1 MQLPRPHRLVIALAL
16 ALSLPALANP
26 VVNETAHKNRLAQ
39 REAGGQRPLGTDS
52 ALLSQ
57 HEAEEAWRKGN
68 QALDK
73 GQWAEADAAFNLAAK
88 LAPKAYEPLLGLADV
103 QLRRSNVAAAE
114 KLVQRALALAPKSPE
129 VLTTAGR
136 LAAAQ
141 GKAADAERQFQLATR
156 SDAKYAPAQLDLGEL
171 QLSQGKAKEAAASF
185 RLASQADPLHPA
197 AAFGLGRALVAQR
210 DLAGALKAFEQ
221 CSGLAPRNP
230 LPLLAGAEIHAA
242 QRNWDKAIEMA
253 RQAESL
259 DPALARSKLLLLDL
273 QAGAGRWPAAQQDYE
288 RFAAQGKGEDS
299 AALHLKWGNLMEA
312 QGKTVEAMA
321 AYRKASEADPKLAG
335 AWNNMAWMAAQQQKD
350 LGPALEWARKA
361 VELEPRNFGFLDTL
375 AAVQLAGG
383 DAEAAL
389 RSIQQAQKLAPQL
402 PYLKYRQGLVLEKLG
417 QAAQAAQA
425 YQESLKSGAK
435 FDGAEDARKRLAA
448 MGKSGGKT

>member
-1 MQLPRPHRLVIALAL
+1 MPLPRHHRLVIAWAL
-16 ALSLPALANP
+16 ALSLPAFANP
-26 VVNETAHKNRLAQ
+26 VVNETAHKNRMAQ
-39 REAGGQRPLGTDS
+39 REAGGQRPLGADS

-88 LAPKAYEPLLGLADV
+88 LAPKAYEPLLGMADV
-103 QLRRSNVAAAE
+103 QLRRSNVAGAE
-114 KLVQRALALAPKSPE
+114 KLVQKALALAPRSAE

-141 GKAADAERQFQLATR
+141 GKAADAERQFQQAAKL
-156 SDAKYAPAQLDLGEL
+156 DAKYTPALLDLGEL

-185 RLASQADPLHPA
+185 RMASQADPLHPA

-230 LPLLAGAEIHAA
+230 LPLLASAEIHAA
-242 QRNWDKAIEMA
+242 QRNWDKAIELA

-259 DPALARSKLLLLDL
+259 DPAMARSKLLLLDL

-288 RFAAQGKGEDS
+288 RFAGQSKGEDA
-299 AALHLKWGNLMEA
+299 AALHLKWGNLMES
-312 QGKTVEAMA
+312 QGKAMEAMT
-321 AYRKASEADPKLAG
+321 AYRKASEADAKLAG
-335 AWNNMAWMAAQQQKD
+335 AWNNMAWLAAQQQKD

-375 AAVQLAGG
+375 AAVQLASG

-402 PYLKYRQGLVLEKLG
+402 PYLKYRQGLALEKLG
-417 QAAQAAQA
+417 QATQAAQA

-448 MGKSGGKT
+448 LGKTGGKT